1 MEFTTGKTDLNARS
15 CVYSTALEQPVD
27 CDVTLPEYF
36 PDLVRVLKCALMPSV
51 TAVQCGGESVRAEGA
66 AVLSVLYVSE
76 GGALRC
82 YEQRVP
88 FSVRADCPGV
98 AEGHVRADAKCAY
111 VNCRVV
117 SPRRMDVHGSL
128 NLSVSVYEKT
138 VRPLLCGCTGGGV
151 QMQKKHICASGLAG
165 LAEKLFSLGETL
177 ELGASKPSIAQLVR
191 SEAVA
196 LLEDVKLV
204 SGKALLKGELIL
216 RTLYLPDGDAARPE
230 RMEHSMPINQIIEL
244 AGAEPGCTV
253 TAALDVCGVELAA
266 KTDASGA
273 LRLLDARVSVSAH
286 VALYA
291 PLETDVVLD
300 AYSTGFETK
309 LRYTDTAFRTVC
321 DGVRDTAL
329 CRGAPDLSG
338 ISVSEVLDLSCTD
351 FSYAA
356 KVENGELVLTGRAQ
370 LGILYA
376 DAEGAPG
383 YVERGVDVAYRRAV
397 TTGAGEMSCEAHAA
411 VSGTGFVLT
420 GDSQLDARVELDIS
434 ATVFSGETLRL
445 VEEVALDTQK
455 PLSRTAAALTIYF
468 ADAGESVWE
477 IARRYSTTVEAV
489 KAENGLKSDVLDGDC
504 KLLIPSV

>member
-1 MEFTTGKTDLNARS
+1 MRKILTGLALRPHQKESALVKLCEKKLHAPCRYFRILKKSLDARDKS
-15 CVYSTALEQPVD
+15 DIKWVYSVECGTEPYVPPLRV
-27 CDVTLPEYF
+27 F
-36 PDLVRVLKCALMPSV
+36 PK
-51 TAVQCGGESVRAEGA
+51 AVGA
-66 AVLSVLYVSE
+66 PKVVIA
-76 GGALRC
+76 GAG
-82 YEQRVP
+82 P
-88 FSVRADCPGV
+88 
-98 AEGHVRADAKCAY
+98 
-111 VNCRVV
+111 
-117 SPRRMDVHGSL
+117 
-128 NLSVSVYEKT
+128 
-138 VRPLLCGCTGGGV
+138 
-151 QMQKKHICASGLAG
+151 AG
-165 LAEKLFSLGETL
+165 LF
-177 ELGASKPSIAQLVR
+177 
-191 SEAVA
+191 
-196 LLEDVKLV
+196 
-204 SGKALLKGELIL
+204 
-216 RTLYLPDGDAARPE
+216 
-230 RMEHSMPINQIIEL
+230 
-244 AGAEPGCTV
+244 C
-253 TAALDVCGVELAA
+253 
-266 KTDASGA
+266 A

-309 LRYTDTAFRTVC
+309 LRYADTAFRTVC

-376 DAEGAPG
+376 DTEGAPG

>member
-1 MEFTTGKTDLNARS
+1 MEFTTGKTVLASRR
-15 CVYSTALEQPVD
+15 CLFSTALEQPVD

-36 PDLVRVLKCALMPSV
+36 PDLVRVLRCTLTPSM

-66 AVLSVLYVSE
+66 AVVSILYVSE

-98 AEGHVRADAKCAY
+98 PDGHVRADAKCAY

-117 SPRRMDVHGSL
+117 SPRRMDIHGSL
-128 NLSVSVYEKT
+128 NLSFCVYGKKEQP
-138 VRPLLCGCTGGGV
+138 VLCDCAGGGV
-151 QMQKKHICASGLAG
+151 QKQTVHICASTLGG
-165 LAEKLFSLGETL
+165 CAEKLFSLGETL
-177 ELGASKPSIAQLVR
+177 ELGPAKPSIAQLVR

-216 RTLYLPDGDAARPE
+216 RTLYLPEGDDVRLE
-230 RMEHSMPINQIIEL
+230 RMEHSMPINQIVEL

-253 TAALDVCGVELAA
+253 SAALDACGIELAA

-273 LRLLDARVSVSAH
+273 LRLLDARVSVMAH
-286 VALYA
+286 MALYA
-291 PLETDVVLD
+291 PFESDAILD
-300 AYSTGFETK
+300 AYSTQYETQ
-309 LRYTDTAFRTVC
+309 LAFSETTFRTVLEQ
-321 DGVRDTAL
+321 VRDTTL

-338 ISVSEVLDLSCTD
+338 ISISEVLDLACTD
-351 FSYAA
+351 VSYEA
-356 KVENGELVLTGRAQ
+356 KVENGELVLSGRAQ
-370 LGILYA
+370 LGILYL
-376 DAEGAPG
+376 DAQAAPG
-383 YVERGVDVAYRRAV
+383 YVERGIELSYRRPV
-397 TTGAGEMSCEAHAA
+397 TSGAGEMTCDVHAA
-411 VSGTGFVLT
+411 ATGAGFVLT
-420 GDSQLDARVELDIS
+420 GENQLDARVELEIAATLFSES
-434 ATVFSGETLRL
+434 AVRL
-445 VEEVALDTQK
+445 VDAVTLETQK

-477 IARRYSTTVEAV
+477 IARRYSTTAEAV